1 MTRYKGGDEVKGG
14 FYWKRGKLDAEIVPV
29 EGGTLPGAADA
40 TFVRVGW
47 PLLLVVAPVLG
58 GAFAMF
64 LPFIGIAMLAAYLT
78 GRLRKTERRLP
89 PAAEAKADMK
99 RAA

>member
-1 MTRYKGGDEVKGG
+1 MTTYRGGDEVKGG

-29 EGGTLPGAADA
+29 EGGKLPGPA
-40 TFVRVGW
+40 TVTFARVGW
-47 PLLLVVAPVLG
+47 PLLLVIAPVLG

-64 LPFIGIAMLAAYLT
+64 LPFIGVAMLVAYLT
-78 GRLRKTERRLP
+78 GRLRKTEGVP

>member
-1 MTRYKGGDEVKGG
+1 MTTYRGGDEVKGG

-29 EGGTLPGAADA
+29 EGGKLPGAPDVA
-40 TFVRVGW
+40 FVRVAW
-47 PLLLVVAPVLG
+47 PLLLVIAPVLG

-64 LPFIGIAMLAAYLT
+64 LPFIGIAMLVAYLT
-78 GRLRKTERRLP
+78 GRLRKTDHRVP
-89 PAAEAKADMK
+89 PAEEAKADMK

>member
-1 MTRYKGGDEVKGG
+1 MTTYTGGDEVKGG

-29 EGGTLPGAADA
+29 EGGTLPAAGDA
-40 TFVRVGW
+40 TYVRVAW
-47 PLLLVVAPVLG
+47 PLLLVIAPMLG

-78 GRLRKTERRLP
+78 GRLPKIARRVP
-89 PAAEAKADMK
+89 PAGEAKADVK

>member
-1 MTRYKGGDEVKGG
+1 MTTYKGGDDVKGG

-29 EGGTLPGAADA
+29 EGGKLPGGPDV
-40 TFVRVGW
+40 TFVRVVW
-47 PLLLVVAPVLG
+47 PALLVVAPVLG

-64 LPFIGIAMLAAYLT
+64 LPFIGVAMLIAYVT
-78 GRLRKTERRLP
+78 GRLPKAEPRVP
-89 PAAEAKADMK
+89 PAAEAKIK